1 MPVEMKARRYI
12 GVVVSGVLILV
23 LLLVFTDPWSTL
35 RNDGKRMILQQ
46 PEAVDRIVL
55 TDPYDSTM
63 LEKRDDV
70 WLLFGSEEINPVTVE
85 NLLFAAERIQIN
97 SIVTEQTG
105 LGGAGRYIRFYSG
118 NRLLLSYRLFLENG
132 DHLLKPEGSTRIY
145 YVSVSGFAGLDLG
158 KIFSTASNHYRKH
171 LLIDLLPSEISL
183 IQIELANGQAFRFIQ
198 DSLGN
203 INPVADSELTPLPE
217 TEPDELAVRLLF
229 SYFTAIRYENITG
242 ISREEMLGRKDEQGL
257 FATLRVESFNG
268 EKHLLAVYPYP
279 ADQGGAAD
287 LFRALVLYNEEPEV
301 LVINYIY
308 LDVLMR
314 DLSHYFGENR

>member
-1 MPVEMKARRYI
+1 MPAEMKTRRYI

-55 TDPYDSTM
+55 TDPYDSTL
-63 LEKRDDV
+63 LEKRDGV

-97 SIVTEQTG
+97 SIVTEQPD

-132 DHLLKPEGSTRIY
+132 DHLLKPEGSSRIY
-145 YVSVSGFAGLDLG
+145 YVSVSGFTGLDLG
-158 KIFSTASNHYRKH
+158 KIFSSASNHYRKH
-171 LLIDLLPSEISL
+171 LLIDLLPSEISM
-183 IQIELANGQAFRFIQ
+183 IRIELADGQAFRFMQ
-198 DSLGN
+198 DSLGT
-203 INPVADSELTPLPE
+203 ITPVSDNELTPLPE
-217 TEPDELAVRLLF
+217 SDPDELAVRLLF
-229 SYFTAIRYENITG
+229 SYFTAIRYENSAG
-242 ISREEMLGRKDEQGL
+242 ISREEMLGRKDGQGMI
-257 FATLRVESFNG
+257 ATLRVESFNG
-268 EKHLLAVYPYP
+268 EKHLLTVYPYP
-279 ADQGGAAD
+279 AGQGGSAD
-287 LFRALVLYNEEPEV
+287 LFRALVLYNEEPEA

-314 DLSHYFGENR
+314 DLSHYF